1 MRQFFK
7 FFFASVLGTIFGLFT
22 LFFFGFIIIAGLSAA
37 MKAKGKEGAKP
48 NSVLHIS
55 LDYDIRE
62 RTDKNPFKDFNFS
75 FEPQIHLGLND
86 IIKNIKAA
94 KTDDNIKGIYLE
106 AGMVPSGM
114 ATVEAVRNALI
125 DFKSSGKF
133 IVAYGEIITQ
143 KGYYL
148 ASVADEIYL
157 NPVGFLDFRGFNAEL
172 MFLKGMLEK
181 LQIEAQVMY
190 AGKYKSATE
199 PFRLDKMSDAN
210 REQITYLINDV
221 YGHFIKKISEARN
234 LPEAMVDS
242 IADNMLVRDAEDAVK
257 YNMVNAL
264 AYYDEI
270 IANLKTKTGI
280 EADAKLNSISIQKY
294 GNEEDDDKG
303 GKDKIAIL
311 YAEGGIVDGKGEE
324 DEIGSEKYAKT
335 IREIRENDKVKAL
348 VFRINSGGGSAL
360 ASDVILREIKLAKEK
375 MPVIVSM
382 GDVAASGGY
391 YIACHADTII
401 AQPNTITGSI
411 GVFGLLP
418 NMQGFFNNHLG
429 ITFDGVRTGKFSDFG
444 DASRPLT
451 AEERSIIQTVIDSI
465 YLDFK
470 ERVASGRNQTVDYVD
485 SIARG
490 RVWTGTQ
497 ALARGL
503 VDVIGSLDDAVAI
516 ASEKA
521 GLTEYSLKEYPQQKE
536 PLEMILEGFGSE
548 AETFIMKKHLGQ
560 YFPIVQK
567 LDEIKRMNGI
577 QARMPFELEIY

>member
-7 FFFASVLGTIFGLFT
+7 FFFASLLGTIFGLFT

-37 MKAKGKEGAKP
+37 MKTKGKEGAKP

-55 LDYDIRE
+55 LDYDVKE
-62 RTDKNPFKDFNFS
+62 RTDKNPFKDFDFS

-106 AGMVPSGM
+106 AGMMPSGM

-133 IVAYGEIITQ
+133 IVAYGEVISQ

-157 NPVGFLDFRGFNAEL
+157 NPVGFLDFRGLNAER
-172 MFLKGMLEK
+172 MFLKGMLDK
-181 LQIEAQVMY
+181 LQIEAQVVY

-199 PFRLDKMSDAN
+199 PFRFDKMSDAN

-234 LPEAMVDS
+234 MPEAMLDS

-257 YNMVNAL
+257 YKMVNAL

-270 IANLKTKTGI
+270 IANLKTKTGM

-294 GNEEDDDKG
+294 GKEDEDKG
-303 GKDKIAIL
+303 GKDRIAVL
-311 YAEGGIVDGKGEE
+311 YAEGGIVDGKGEA

-335 IREIRENDKVKAL
+335 IREIREDDKVKAL

-360 ASDVILREIKLAKEK
+360 ASDVILREIRLAKEK

-391 YIACHADTII
+391 YIACHADTIL

-470 ERVASGRNQTVDYVD
+470 ERVASGRSQTVDYID
-485 SIARG
+485 SIAQG

-497 ALARGL
+497 AMERGL
-503 VDVIGSLDDAVAI
+503 VDAIGSLDDAVAI
-516 ASEKA
+516 ASAKA
-521 GLTEYSLKEYPQQKE
+521 GIAEYSLKEYPKQKE
-536 PLEMILEGFGSE
+536 PLEMILEEFGSE
-548 AETFIMKKHLGQ
+548 AESFILKNKLGQ
-560 YFPIVQK
+560 YYPVFQK

>member
-1 MRQFFK
+1 M
-7 FFFASVLGTIFGLFT
+7 FT
-22 LFFFGFIIIAGLSAA
+22 LFFFGFLFIAGISAA
-37 MKAKGKEGAKP
+37 MKSKGKESAKP

-106 AGMVPSGM
+106 AGVAPSGM

-133 IVAYGEIITQ
+133 IVAYGEVITQ

-157 NPVGFLDFRGFNAEL
+157 NPVGFVEFRGLNAER
-172 MFLKGMLEK
+172 MFLKGMFDK

-210 REQITYLINDV
+210 REQITYLINDF
-221 YGHFIKKISEARN
+221 YAHFIKKISEARN
-234 LPEAMVDS
+234 LPEAVLDS

-270 IANLKTKTGI
+270 IANLKTKTGTA
-280 EADAKLNSISIQKY
+280 ADAKLNSISIQKY
-294 GNEEDDDKG
+294 GKEDEDKDKG
-303 GKDKIAIL
+303 GKGGKDRIAVL
-311 YAEGGIVDGKGEE
+311 YAEGGIVDGKGAE
-324 DEIGSEKYAKT
+324 DEIGSERFAKT
-335 IREIRENDKVKAL
+335 IREIREDDKVKAL

-360 ASDVILREIKLAKEK
+360 ASDVILREIQLANQK

-401 AQPNTITGSI
+401 AQPNTVTGSI

-429 ITFDGVRTGKFSDFG
+429 ITFDGVKTGRFSDFG

-451 AEERSIIQTVIDSI
+451 AEERSIFQTVIDSI

-470 ERVASGRNQTVDYVD
+470 ERVASGRHQTVEYID
-485 SIARG
+485 SIAQG

-497 ALARGL
+497 AMARGL
-503 VDVIGSLDDAVAI
+503 VDAIGSLDDAVAI

-521 GLTEYSLKEYPQQKE
+521 GLAEYTLKEYPKQKE
-536 PLEMILEGFGSE
+536 PLEMILEEFGSE
-548 AETFIMKKHLGQ
+548 AATFVMKKKLGP
-560 YFPIVQK
+560 YFPVMQK
-567 LDEIKRMNGI
+567 IEEIQRMKGI